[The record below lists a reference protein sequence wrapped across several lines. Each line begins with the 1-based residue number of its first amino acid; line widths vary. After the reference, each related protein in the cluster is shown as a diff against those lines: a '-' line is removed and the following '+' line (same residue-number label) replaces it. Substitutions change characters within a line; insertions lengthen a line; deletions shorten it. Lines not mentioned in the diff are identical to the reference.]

1 MLNNDG
7 MVPNTELGTERVGV
21 ILRRCTTGIVEGW
34 LARAKQSVVPFS
46 DEQRAAHIPR
56 LVEDLALRLSKSSAA
71 VKESDAI
78 FSAAAV
84 AHGKLRYL
92 QGYTLG
98 MLVDESRITEVTV
111 FGMLQSNLNSLD
123 FSLLL
128 PDVTAIA
135 DEVDGQLTQSM
146 DGYMELVKASAAD
159 LEGKATT
166 HS

>member
-1 MLNNDG
+1 VRD
-7 MVPNTELGTERVGV
+7 
-21 ILRRCTTGIVEGW
+21 
-34 LARAKQSVVPFS
+34 
-46 DEQRAAHIPR
+46 
-56 LVEDLALRLSKSSAA
+56 
-71 VKESDAI
+71 SDAI

-146 DGYMELVKASAAD
+146 D
-159 LEGKATT
+159 ATW
-166 HS
+166 SS

>member
-1 MLNNDG
+1 M
-7 MVPNTELGTERVGV
+7 GV
-21 ILRRCTTGIVEGW
+21 VLRRCTTGIVEGW
-34 LARAKQSVVPFS
+34 LARAKQSDLSVVPLS
-46 DEQRAAHIPR
+46 DEQPAAHIPR

-71 VKESDAI
+71 IEDSDAI
-78 FSAAAV
+78 SAAAV

-92 QGYTLG
+92 QGYTLD

-135 DEVDGQLTQSM
+135 DEVDGQLTRSM
-146 DGYMELVKASAAD
+146 DGYMELKAREDGRGLA
-159 LEGKATT
+159 
-166 HS
+166 

>member
-1 MLNNDG
+1 M
-7 MVPNTELGTERVGV
+7 GV

-34 LARAKQSVVPFS
+34 LARAKQSDLSVVPLS

-71 VKESDAI
+71 VKDSAAI
-78 FSAAAV
+78 FSVAAV

-159 LEGKATT
+159 LAGKATT

>member
-1 MLNNDG
+1 MAEA
-7 MVPNTELGTERVGV
+7 T
-21 ILRRCTTGIVEGW
+21 
-34 LARAKQSVVPFS
+34 AAFAK
-46 DEQRAAHIPR
+46 
-56 LVEDLALRLSKSSAA
+56 
-71 VKESDAI
+71 
-78 FSAAAV
+78 AV
-84 AHGKLRYL
+84 AQDPKNLEAMQMEGVSLFRRGKSAEAVPLLEQAHRSVANANVDPNL

-98 MLVDESRITEVTV
+98 MLVEESRITEVTV

-146 DGYMELVKASAAD
+146 DGCMELVKASAAD